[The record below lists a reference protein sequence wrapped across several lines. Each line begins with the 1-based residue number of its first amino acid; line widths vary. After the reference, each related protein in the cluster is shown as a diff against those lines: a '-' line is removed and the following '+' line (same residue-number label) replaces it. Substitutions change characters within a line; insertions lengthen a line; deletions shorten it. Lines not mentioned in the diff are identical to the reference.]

1 MTLPSALGLLI
12 RLGLNVRGTIG
23 RPTPGRCTSVI
34 SGTGIL
40 MAKAPSD
47 GKMAMSTL
55 AGGETARCTAKA
67 LLHSPM
73 ETSTL
78 VLGSTVNFSGERS
91 TASKQKFYG
100 ERISAL
106 NE

>member
-1 MTLPSALGLLI
+1 MTPLSAPGLLI
-12 RLGLNVRGTIG
+12 RLGLNVRGIIG

-67 LLHSPM
+67 LLHSPT

-78 VLGSTVNFSGERS
+78 VLGCAVNFCGERS
-91 TASKQKFYG
+91 TASKQNFYG
-100 ERISAL
+100 EHISAVK
-106 NE
+106 E